1 MITTQLNRNVAR
13 AATIVI
19 GSTFGKF
26 ALVGTTALEI
36 TRASA
41 GVAFST
47 VRDVASR

>member
-1 MITTQLNRNVAR
+1 MTQLRRKVAR
-13 AATIVI
+13 AATMVI
-19 GSTFGKF
+19 GMTFGKL
-26 ALVGTTALEI
+26 APVGTTALEM